1 MIFPILT
8 CTACAVTEN
17 NQGLF
22 QLRSWAPRDL
32 LVSPRAS
39 GLSLCCQGEGR
50 LGASRVSFTSFLLTL
65 QHVVGPSVCGA
76 PVPTDVWTGLTC
88 SRPGLLQPLVP
99 GLQGPGRHPPQGLHL
114 KGISWDHQKPAA
126 LITGIL
132 FLVSF
137 AEFLQVFLVISQD
150 PGRLVTVPP
159 LCPQPCFLGTWPLG
173 TTQIKNGE
181 SRLASG
187 GTVYGQDV

>member
-1 MIFPILT
+1 M
-8 CTACAVTEN
+8 C
-17 NQGLF
+17 
-22 QLRSWAPRDL
+22 
-32 LVSPRAS
+32 
-39 GLSLCCQGEGR
+39 R
-50 LGASRVSFTSFLLTL
+50 LGPLACLSAARVRVGWELAGFRSR
-65 QHVVGPSVCGA
+65 PSCSHCSMSLA
-76 PVPTDVWTGLTC
+76 PVFVGHLFPLMCGLASHA